1 MFRSTS
7 ISQSYLYDHNL
18 RENSKAQYKL
28 LKKHIEKIKRIAL
41 KEIEY
46 PEFKEAYDYVDGLF
60 PHVKVKEISIY
71 KVASKDL
78 AKMGFG
84 GAEGF
89 YDSVS
94 KIVVVCGARKYHNLI
109 DRSCY
114 VEAKIERDEV
124 IVHELCHFCYGYE
137 GLRSVSS
144 EMREEFAYGWSIG
157 YLRQKGYTDE
167 QIIKYNFLPYL
178 IGLSFEPATK
188 VIMVQNGVST
198 YEYNK
203 HTKYQRK
210 EFNRTYFGKI
220 FYKAKEIA
228 MERGFKLID
237 LYSKKI
243 EEGTGMIDEEVDI
256 DRFDILDL

>member
-1 MFRSTS
+1 MFHTMNLSEAYLKDHKLRSDAKDMYTATQKN
-7 ISQSYLYDHNL
+7 I
-18 RENSKAQYKL
+18 A
-28 LKKHIEKIKRIAL
+28 KIKDIYIS
-41 KEIEY
+41 KIEY
-46 PEFKEAYDYVDGLF
+46 PKYKEAFDYVDKLF
-60 PHVKVKEISIY
+60 PKVKVKEISIY
-71 KVASKDL
+71 KVAAKDL
-78 AKMGFG
+78 AKMGYG

-89 YDSVS
+89 YDTIS
-94 KIVVVCGARKYHNLI
+94 KIIVICGARPRDPYVDKKY
-109 DRSCY
+109 R

-124 IVHELCHFCYGYE
+124 IVHELCHYCYYDE
-137 GLRSVSS
+137 GKRSVSS